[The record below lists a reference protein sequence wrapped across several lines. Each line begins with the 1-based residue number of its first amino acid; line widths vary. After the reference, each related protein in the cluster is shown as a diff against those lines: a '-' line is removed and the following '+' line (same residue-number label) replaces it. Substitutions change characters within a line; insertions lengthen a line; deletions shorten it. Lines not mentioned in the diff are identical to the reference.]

1 MNRFA
6 EVLRAPHVTP
16 LLVAVVLARL
26 PIGLNGLAVLLYVRE
41 TRDSFAIAGAV
52 VGGLSLGAGISA
64 PVLGR
69 AIDRLGA
76 RRVLVPSALGHA
88 AALAALYLA
97 AEADAPGAALV
108 ACGFAAGFALPPTSA
123 VLRGLWPQ
131 LLGDSR
137 DLLPTAFAL
146 DTVMIEFV
154 FIVGPLVA
162 GVLAAT
168 VGPEVALGVSAVCGV
183 AGTFGFLRGPVRDEP
198 SGERPAGR
206 FGALASP
213 GIRTLVASMLPV
225 GAAFGALEVSL
236 PAFAD
241 SEGEAALGGVL
252 IAVWSAGSLVGGLL
266 YGARARRRPLE
277 QVHLALALALPF
289 GLLPIL
295 AAPSVAVMA
304 VLVIPAGLCIAPLIA
319 TRNELVGNVAV
330 AGARTESYTWPVT
343 ALVGGIS
350 LGSAL
355 AGWLVE
361 SGGWQEGALLGC
373 GAAALGALVVL
384 TRRGT
389 LASVSP

>member
-1 MNRFA
+1 VRRFA

-16 LLVAVVLARL
+16 LLAAVVLARL

-41 TRDSFAIAGAV
+41 ARDSFAIAGAV
-52 VGGLSLGAGISA
+52 VGALSLGTGVSA

-76 RRVLVPSALGHA
+76 RRVLVPAALAHA
-88 AALAALYLA
+88 AALAALYA
-97 AEADAPGAALV
+97 AGEAAAPGIVLV
-108 ACGFAAGFALPPTSA
+108 VLGLAVGFALPPTSA
-123 VLRGLWPQ
+123 VLRGLWPR
-131 LLGDSR
+131 LLAHAPA
-137 DLLPTAFAL
+137 LLPTGFAL
-146 DTVMIEFV
+146 DTVMIELV

-162 GVLAAT
+162 GLLAAT
-168 VGPEVALGVSAVCGV
+168 VGPESALAVSAVCGV
-183 AGTFGFLRGPVRDEP
+183 VGTAGFLRGPVRDEP
-198 SGERPAGR
+198 SAERPSSR
-206 FGALASP
+206 FAALASP
-213 GIRTLVASMLPV
+213 GIRTLIASMLPV
-225 GAAFGALEVSL
+225 GVAFGALEVSL

-252 IAVWSAGSLVGGLL
+252 IAVWSAGSLAGGLL

-277 QVHLALALALPF
+277 QVHLLLALALPF
-289 GLLPIL
+289 GFLPVL

-304 VLVIPAGLCIAPLIA
+304 LLVIPAGLCIAPLIA

-355 AGWLVE
+355 AGTLVE
-361 SGGWQEGALLGC
+361 SGGWREGAVL
-373 GAAALGALVVL
+373 GAAAATAGAFVAVA
-384 TRRGT
+384 RRRT
-389 LASVSP
+389 LLPVT